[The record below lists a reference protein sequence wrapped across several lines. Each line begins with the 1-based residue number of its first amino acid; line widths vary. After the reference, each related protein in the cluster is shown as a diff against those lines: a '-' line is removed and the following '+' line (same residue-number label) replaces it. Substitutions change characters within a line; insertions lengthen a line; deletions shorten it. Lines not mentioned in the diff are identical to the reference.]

1 MTFGIDYLGGR
12 VPRVI
17 FSPGELLA
25 MYEPAPNVG
34 RRLVPDKMDGL
45 FILTEYMV
53 IPLCRSPAGKGRTD
67 IMDEKKPQEVKLEI
81 QLDEEVAQGVYVNL
95 AVVNHNES
103 EFVIDLIFVQPQ
115 APRAKVRSRVILSP
129 PHAKRFAAAL
139 QENISRYEKNFGEI
153 KSTQQIADESA
164 GHYH

>member
-1 MTFGIDYLGGR
+1 M
-12 VPRVI
+12 
-17 FSPGELLA
+17 
-25 MYEPAPNVG
+25 
-34 RRLVPDKMDGL
+34 
-45 FILTEYMV
+45 
-53 IPLCRSPAGKGRTD
+53 
-67 IMDEKKPQEVKLEI
+67 EKKQPQEVKLEI
-81 QLDEEVAQGVYVNL
+81 QLDEEVAQGAYVNL

-129 PHAKRFAAAL
+129 QHAKRFVAAL

-153 KSTQQIADESA
+153 KPAQPIAGESS